1 MEIVV
6 CMGGTMMVGDGGDPW
21 LDGALAGGP
30 VAVHKVLTPPP
41 GSGLCQL
48 YAISRIVHR
57 CDLLLFLALIS

>member
-1 MEIVV
+1 
-6 CMGGTMMVGDGGDPW
+6 MMVGDGGDPW
-21 LDGALAGGP
+21 SGGGFEQVGP
-30 VAVHKVLTPPP
+30 EQFTRFLRHGKP